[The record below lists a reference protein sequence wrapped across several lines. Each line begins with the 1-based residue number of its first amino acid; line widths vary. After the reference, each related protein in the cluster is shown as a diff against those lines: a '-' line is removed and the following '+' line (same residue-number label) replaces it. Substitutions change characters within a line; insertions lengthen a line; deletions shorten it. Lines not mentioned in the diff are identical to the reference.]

1 MVDTHSPLVDDDC
14 VWANVVAGVTG
25 ISVVDDGLSEI
36 SASVVVGTVA
46 LTVVVTVAVT
56 VAGAVTMTV
65 IAVVMDVV
73 TVVRGVGHVVI
84 NVSTSP
90 LNSMRHASTYPH
102 GSTGL
107 SFMITLL
114 SAIYLNLSIG
124 GSDCI
129 RVL

>member
-1 MVDTHSPLVDDDC
+1 MTLSPSSNEISVVSIETSSRVVDTHSPLVDDDC
-14 VWANVVAGVTG
+14 VWTNVVAGVTG

-36 SASVVVGTVA
+36 STSVVVGTVA

-56 VAGAVTMTV
+56 VAGGVTMTV

-90 LNSMRHASTYPH
+90 LNSMRHAST
-102 GSTGL
+102 
-107 SFMITLL
+107 
-114 SAIYLNLSIG
+114 
-124 GSDCI
+124 
-129 RVL
+129 